1 MNLSFKDG
9 KLRKATIHDVVEY
22 NVNDCRHHG
31 HPSFV
36 SITAIDDEGA
46 EVSAFYPPEIA
57 QRLSDRL
64 AALFAEPAQ
73 SGDPLE
79 QAIDKAIGTPELLAR
94 AATTPVD
101 AVTAMMDGDR
111 AKEEADAPY

>member
-9 KLRKATIHDVVEY
+9 KLRKATIHDVAEY

-31 HPSFV
+31 HPFV
-36 SITAIDDEGA
+36 SITAIDDDGA
-46 EVSAFYPPEIA
+46 GVSAFLDPEIA
-57 QRLSDRL
+57 KRLSDEL

-79 QAIDKAIGTPELLAR
+79 QAIDKAIGPPDELLAT
-94 AATTPVD
+94 AATTPID

>member
-1 MNLSFKDG
+1 MNLSYKDG

-31 HPSFV
+31 CPFV
-36 SITAIDDEGA
+36 SITATNDEGVMVTA
-46 EVSAFYPPEIA
+46 FLDPEVVK
-57 QRLSDRL
+57 RLSDEL
-64 AALFAEPAQ
+64 AALFAEPVQ

-79 QAIDKAIGTPELLAR
+79 QAIDKAIGPPDELLAT

-101 AVTAMMDGDR
+101 AVTTMMDGDR